1 MLPLYINGG
10 TLTLSRAR
18 RSKGRKVSHEMNE
31 PPPANRPMR
40 ADARR
45 NYASLLSAARVA
57 ISERGADI
65 VLEDVA
71 RSAGVA
77 IGTLYRHFP
86 TRQDLLEAVFLEEAN
101 ELREHA
107 EALASAPVPF
117 DALMNWLRLQ
127 MDFAARGQ
135 SMGAAVMAAKR
146 VPGTRSYAAHKAML
160 EAGNVLL
167 LRAQAAGQIRTD
179 VHLVDVIRLVYGIV
193 MVNEHASD
201 PDGATR
207 MLDLVIAGIRT
218 KPSRD

>member
-1 MLPLYINGG
+1 MLLLYINGG
-10 TLTLSRAR
+10 TLTLSRGNIA
-18 RSKGRKVSHEMNE
+18 KRKESQKMNE
-31 PPPANRPMR
+31 PTQANRPMR
-40 ADARR
+40 ADAQR
-45 NYASLLSAARVA
+45 NYASLLNAARVA
-57 ISERGADI
+57 VSERGADI

-71 RSAGVA
+71 KSAGVA

-86 TRQDLLEAVFLEEAN
+86 TRQDLLEAVFLDEAN
-101 ELREHA
+101 ELRVYA
-107 EALASAPVPF
+107 EELASAPVPF
-117 DALMNWLRLQ
+117 DALMSWLRLQ

-167 LRAQAAGQIRTD
+167 LRAQAAGQIRAD

-201 PDGATR
+201 PDGANR
-207 MLDLVIAGIRT
+207 MLGLVIAGIRT